1 MVKKRERT
9 SRRVAER
16 DAKKWVRDREKLA
29 ALSPGGSSE
38 RPIAVESASVIEV
51 RAHAL
56 PCHQCNSEV
65 RVGEHRVDRASKLRV
80 VDITCTRCAA
90 KRALWFRLVSNDPN

>member
-9 SRRVAER
+9 ARRVAER
-16 DAKKWVRDREKLA
+16 DAKKLVRDREKLA
-29 ALSPGGSSE
+29 ALSAGSSE

-56 PCHQCNSEV
+56 PCHQCASEV
-65 RVGEHRVDRASKLRV
+65 RVGEHRVDRPTGLRV
-80 VDITCTRCAA
+80 VDISCTRCAA
-90 KRALWFRLVSNDPN
+90 KRVLWFRLISNEPN